1 MRTDRSQ
8 HFLGF
13 PLGSLPAKRLALM
26 GLTGALL
33 VLAGRSFQPMQSTAA
48 VGLNDAAPAGDA
60 TGTPLKRKLGELTGQ
75 AFRILVHASPE
86 GPRYTVISPDGVI
99 LAERLSESEMARD
112 FPALELDTMTAEA
125 PDADPNATDW

>member
-1 MRTDRSQ
+1 
-8 HFLGF
+8 
-13 PLGSLPAKRLALM
+13 M

-33 VLAGRSFQPMQSTAA
+33 LLAGRSFEPMRSTAA
-48 VGLNDAAPAGDA
+48 VGLNTGSPAGA
-60 TGTPLKRKLGELTGQ
+60 AAGAPLRRKLGELTGQ
-75 AFRILVHASPE
+75 SFRILVHASLD